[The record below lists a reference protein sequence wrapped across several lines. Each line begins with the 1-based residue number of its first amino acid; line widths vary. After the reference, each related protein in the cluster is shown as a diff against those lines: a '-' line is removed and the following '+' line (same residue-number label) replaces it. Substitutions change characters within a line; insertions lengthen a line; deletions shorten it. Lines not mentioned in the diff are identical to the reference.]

1 MGNFVLFDGFHALSN
16 RFEEGAMIFRFES
29 KDAFLTYLWLVPV
42 VVFFGIFVTRR
53 AAAKIEK
60 QIGHR
65 LTPFLM
71 SSISKVKRRTKL
83 LLEILTL
90 VFFVIAMARPQMGSS
105 LQEVKSE
112 GVEIML
118 LVDVSKSMMAEDTKP
133 NRLEVTK
140 VELKRLIDRLSGD
153 KVGLVVFA
161 GSAFLVSPMTTDY
174 SALKLY
180 IDSLSTESVST
191 QGTEIKPALDAAVDA
206 FKRGGVGDEEGVAV
220 TRVILIASDGEDHD
234 QGALN
239 TAQKLFAQGTRI
251 FALGVGTEQGAPV
264 PVRDDAGYLKGYLK
278 DKKNQIVNSQHHSD
292 FLTKLATTAGG
303 GYYHASSFNSVDQIK
318 AQLEKLQ
325 KAQFESS
332 LSTEYDERFQL
343 FLMLG
348 ILLGLCELALG
359 ERKTTGIVWRGRLS
373 GLGSTTALALMLW
386 SWNAQAANILTPD
399 VISRNNEAAESLKQK
414 QSYQAYK
421 DLTDL
426 LSTAPFQPE
435 VRMNLGLAFEMNEEF
450 DKAIKEYLSVAGS
463 NVDPSLKFQ
472 AFFNAAR
479 LFGEK
484 KKIPDALQYYQ
495 EALKIDP
502 SSVEVKTNIELLFAQ
517 GGGGGDGDDKKDQQ
531 QDDKKDPKKDKSGDK
546 EKENPQPQ
554 PQDGKKKEKRA
565 PPRFKSEELS
575 EQDVKNILEELKR
588 QEQKN
593 RAKMMDQAP
602 KENSNGPDW

>member
-1 MGNFVLFDGFHALSN
+1 
-16 RFEEGAMIFRFES
+16 MIFRFES
-29 KDAFLTYLWLVPV
+29 KDAFLTYLWLIPV
-42 VVFFGIFVTRR
+42 VIFFGVIVARR
-53 AAAKIEK
+53 AARKIEK
-60 QIGHR
+60 QIGTR

-83 LLEILTL
+83 MLEILTL

-112 GVEIML
+112 GVELMF
-118 LVDVSKSMMAEDTKP
+118 LVDVSKSMLAEDTKP

-140 VELKRLIDRLSGD
+140 VELKRLLDRLNGD

-161 GSAFLVSPMTTDY
+161 GSAFLLSPMTTDY

-180 IDSLSTESVST
+180 IDSLSTDSVSS
-191 QGTEIKPALDAAVDA
+191 QGTEIKPALEVAVEA
-206 FKRGGVGDEEGVAV
+206 FKRGGVGEEEGVAV

-234 QGALN
+234 EGAMN
-239 TAQKLFAQGTRI
+239 AAQKLFAQGTRI

-278 DKKNQIVNSQHHSD
+278 DKKNQIVNSQHHGD
-292 FLTKLATTAGG
+292 FLTKLATNAGG
-303 GYYHASSFNSVDQIK
+303 GYYHVSSSNSVDQIK

-343 FLMLG
+343 FLLFG
-348 ILLGLCELALG
+348 ILLGLCELLLG
-359 ERKTTGIVWRGRLS
+359 ERKTAGVVWRGRLS
-373 GLGSTTALALMLW
+373 GLGGTTALLLFFLPW
-386 SWNAQAANILTPD
+386 YVHAANILTPD

-426 LSTAPFQPE
+426 MSEAPFQPE

-450 DKAIKEYLSVAGS
+450 DKAIKEYLLVAS
-463 NVDPSLKFQ
+463 SALDPSIKFQ

-502 SSVEVKTNIELLFAQ
+502 SSAEVKTNIELLFAQ
-517 GGGGGDGDDKKDQQ
+517 GGGGGEGDQQKDQKDDKKDQK
-531 QDDKKDPKKDKSGDK
+531 QDGKGDQEKDNPPPKPD
-546 EKENPQPQ
+546 
-554 PQDGKKKEKRA
+554 DGKKKGKNP

-593 RAKMMDQAP
+593 RAKMMDQSP